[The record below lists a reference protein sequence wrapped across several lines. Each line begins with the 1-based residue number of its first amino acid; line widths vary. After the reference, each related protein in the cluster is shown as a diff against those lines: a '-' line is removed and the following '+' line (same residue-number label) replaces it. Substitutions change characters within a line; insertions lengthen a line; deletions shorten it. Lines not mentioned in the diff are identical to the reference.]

1 MIVRIKRDSASKA
14 KLVSLILQVLKKKKK
29 KSGSISLPETLVT
42 GRQPFN
48 GPLKQ
53 SQPMN
58 EMHFCDWSDS
68 DLEATG
74 NLWFTSAYSEVLPC
88 ELKLEIVGEIF
99 PEWDM

>member
-1 MIVRIKRDSASKA
+1 MRIKRDSASKA
-14 KLVSLILQVLKKKKK
+14 KLVSLILQVLKKKKKKK

-58 EMHFCDWSDS
+58 EMHFCD
-68 DLEATG
+68 
-74 NLWFTSAYSEVLPC
+74 
-88 ELKLEIVGEIF
+88 
-99 PEWDM
+99 